1 MATNDLSANIDDG
14 RSPNN
19 GIYRGRVE
27 DNKDPKKLGRI
38 RVRVPQAH
46 GVPSTS
52 NNLSLQNRERYAVKQ
67 IKNGDTTDGE
77 VKPESVDSQEED
89 VIPTSGLP
97 WAYPITITGSGHNHG
112 SAMVPDIG
120 DYVFVIYENGD
131 KNTPLYL
138 GGCYGVPTSSKT
150 VGTLDPEN
158 ATNRYYVA
166 PVNSAEC
173 PPEVYDKDG
182 NPSTKILYKS
192 RKGFTIAVREVD
204 DHEAFI
210 IQSDDQQGI
219 IINNPRDDKANS
231 LILSG
236 KNGQSIHIVSD
247 KGKKDEINI
256 LSPSQKVRI
265 DVSNERINLS
275 VNETSIIIRDGVV
288 HVTAKATTIDS
299 DNITMNASTVN
310 INSNVNIN
318 GNTSVSGSINA
329 SGNILAGGSNS
340 NHHSH

>member
-27 DNKDPKKLGRI
+27 DNKDPKKLGRV

-46 GVPSTS
+46 GVPASS
-52 NNLSLQNRERYAVKQ
+52 NNLSLHNRERYAVKQ
-67 IKNGDTTDGE
+67 LKRGDTTDGE
-77 VKPESVDSQEED
+77 VKPDSTDSQEED

-158 ATNRYYVA
+158 ATNRYKIS

-173 PPEVYDKDG
+173 PPEVYDTSG
-182 NPSTKILYKS
+182 SPTTKVLYKS
-192 RKGFTIAVREVD
+192 RKGFIVAVREVD

-236 KNGQSIHIVSD
+236 KNGQSIQIVSD

-265 DVSNERINLS
+265 DLSDERINLS
-275 VNETSIIIRDGVV
+275 VNQTSILIKDGVV
-288 HVTAKATTIDS
+288 HITAQATTIDS
-299 DNITMNASTVN
+299 DTITMNASSVN
-310 INSNVNIN
+310 INSDVNIN